1 MFADNLLPP
10 LQMQRDTPKPRHDV
24 APPVHLVAP
33 AVAPAV
39 EVVVAVAVAVAVEG
53 VGVAAEAAVEAEGE
67 AEAEARPGLLAVG
80 TTTVGLV
87 LLHQTKAARIC
98 SATCRKSRMA
108 TLWRRA
114 GQCPMMSLTMTTD
127 KNIAPKMS
135 PVE

>member
-1 MFADNLLPP
+1 MFADNLLSP
-10 LQMQRDTPKPRHDV
+10 LQMQRETPKPRHAV

-33 AVAPAV
+33 AVAV
-39 EVVVAVAVAVAVEG
+39 EGVVVAVAVAVEG

>member
-53 VGVAAEAAVEAEGE
+53 VGVGVAAAVEAEVE

-114 GQCPMMSLTMTTD
+114 GQCPMMSLTMTAD